1 MELAIVVYLLAFIT
15 NVKIVTSL
23 CVLVFSVV
31 LIVHLVDIASCPFS
45 KPVLFNKKYLYAL
58 AVSLVVWIITPGER
72 TLWLMTGAYAAQT
85 AVQSQV
91 GQDVMKI
98 VELKV
103 KKELENL
110 TESNNK

>member
-15 NVKIVTSL
+15 NVKLVTSL
-23 CVLVFSVV
+23 CVLVSSIV
-31 LIVHLVDIASCPFS
+31 LVVHLIEIASCSYS
-45 KPVLFNKKYLYAL
+45 KPVFNKKYLYAL
-58 AVSLVVWIITPGER
+58 AVFLVVWIITPGER
-72 TLWLMTGAYAAQT
+72 TLWVMTGAYAAQT